1 MSVMSEKTAM
11 DRVAEAHRSQE
22 MTTTAMPDL
31 AAVKGRQQRMWAAGD
46 FAQVGATLTIVGE
59 TLCEAV
65 GLRAGQRVLDVAAG
79 AGNAAL
85 AAARRFGAVTAAD
98 YVPEVL
104 ERGRERAAGERLPV
118 AFVEGD
124 AEALPFPDA
133 SFDVVLSTFG
143 VMFAP
148 DQERAARELLRV
160 CRPGGTIGLAN
171 WTAEGW
177 IGDVFRANGR
187 RVPPPAGVAS
197 PLLWGNEA
205 RLRDLFGDGVAEL
218 RATRRDFVFRYRSPE
233 HWLDFWRAYY
243 GPTVTA
249 FAALDADGQAALA
262 RDLLDVVARHNQ
274 ADDGTMVVP
283 GEYLEV
289 VATRA

>member
-1 MSVMSEKTAM
+1 MQITS
-11 DRVAEAHRSQE
+11 
-22 MTTTAMPDL
+22 MPDL
-31 AAVKGRQQRMWAAGD
+31 AAVKGRQQRMWASGD
-46 FAQVGATLTIVGE
+46 FAQIGATITIVGE

-65 GLRAGQRVLDVAAG
+65 DLRAGQRVLDVAAG

-85 AAARRFGAVTAAD
+85 AAARRFADVTAAD
-98 YVPEVL
+98 YVPALL

-118 AFVEGD
+118 TFVEGD

-148 DQERAARELLRV
+148 DQPRAARELLRV

-171 WTAEGW
+171 WTPEGW
-177 IGDVFRANGR
+177 LGDIFRATAR
-187 RVPPPAGVAS
+187 HVPPPAGVAS
-197 PLLWGNEA
+197 PLLWGSEA

-218 RATRRDFVFRYRSPE
+218 RATRRYFNFRYPSPE
-233 HWLDFWRAYY
+233 DWLAFFRDYY
-243 GPTVTA
+243 GPTVSA
-249 FAALDADGQAALA
+249 FAALDAAGQAALA
-262 RDLLDVVARHNQ
+262 SDLLEAVAHHNR

-289 VATRA
+289 VAIRA